1 LKGIHLNFH
10 FNRVFILNMKI
21 EEFKY
26 LEKETKKRLLFDNG
40 VYLASRQESE
50 FIIELYQIDS
60 FYVEAYFHESDQ
72 EIGYMRAF
80 SSLDD
85 LLPYLGK
92 IDISNII

>member
-1 LKGIHLNFH
+1 
-10 FNRVFILNMKI
+10 MKI

-26 LEKETKKRLLFDNG
+26 LEKETKKRLLFHNG
-40 VYLASRQESE
+40 VYLATRQESE

>member
-1 LKGIHLNFH
+1 
-10 FNRVFILNMKI
+10 MKI

-80 SSLDD
+80 SSIDD

-92 IDISNII
+92 IDISSII

>member
-1 LKGIHLNFH
+1 M
-10 FNRVFILNMKI
+10 RI

-40 VYLASRQESE
+40 VYLSSRKESE

-85 LLPYLGK
+85 LLPYLNK

>member
-1 LKGIHLNFH
+1 
-10 FNRVFILNMKI
+10 MKI

-80 SSLDD
+80 SSIED
-85 LLPYLGK
+85 LIPYLSK
-92 IDISNII
+92 IDISSII

>member
-1 LKGIHLNFH
+1 
-10 FNRVFILNMKI
+10 MKI

-26 LEKETKKRLLFDNG
+26 LEKETKKRLLFDNE

-80 SSLDD
+80 SSIDD
-85 LLPYLGK
+85 LIPYLGK